1 MRTINIVQRFLSH
14 HLPISVK
21 MSSPIVYKAVKSIS
35 AGEAFTMNYEG
46 DYIVSP
52 RLEITALRW

>member
-1 MRTINIVQRFLSH
+1 MNI
-14 HLPISVK
+14 
-21 MSSPIVYKAVKSIS
+21 PIVYKAVKSIS

-52 RLEITALRW
+52 RLEITALRWRDVQTVHDQSFPQQHA